1 MTTHPTATTS
11 IEASPDAFRSLM
23 SEFPTGVCA
32 VTTLDRDGEPRGMT
46 CSAVTS
52 VSLDPPTLLVCLRAG
67 SPTLQAVLDSGSF
80 SVNFL
85 HAQGRDTA
93 ELFASGNQDRFALV
107 PWEQPPGAGGPHL
120 VRDAHTV
127 ADCEVVLT
135 QRMGDHVTVFGEARR
150 ITRQHA
156 RPPLLYG
163 QRQFR
168 SWSQT

>member
-1 MTTHPTATTS
+1 MTTQPAVTTAT
-11 IEASPDAFRSLM
+11 EATPDAFRSLM

-32 VTTLDRDGEPRGMT
+32 VTTIDVDGEPWGMT
-46 CSAVTS
+46 CSS
-52 VSLDPPTLLVCLRAG
+52 VASVALTPPTLLVNLRAG
-67 SPTLQAVLDSGSF
+67 SPTLQALLNSGSF
-80 SVNFL
+80 TLNFL
-85 HAQGRDTA
+85 HDEARETA
-93 ELFASGNQDRFALV
+93 ELFASGNPDRFALV
-107 PWEQPPGAGGPHL
+107 PWERPPGVGGPHL

-135 QRMGDHVTVFGEARR
+135 QPMGDHVTVYGEARR
-150 ITRQHA
+150 ITRLHA

>member
-1 MTTHPTATTS
+1 MTTQPTTATAAQ
-11 IEASPDAFRSLM
+11 ASADAFRSLM

-32 VTTLDRDGEPRGMT
+32 VTARDLDGEPWGMT
-46 CSAVTS
+46 CSSVTS
-52 VSLDPPTLLVCLRAG
+52 VALAPPTLLVNLRVG
-67 SPTLQAVLDSGSF
+67 SPTLRSLLNSGSF

-85 HAQGRDTA
+85 HAEAQETA
-93 ELFASGNQDRFALV
+93 ELFASGNPDRFALT
-107 PWEQPPGAGGPHL
+107 PWEQPPGPGGPHL

-135 QRMGDHVTVFGEARR
+135 QRMGDHVTVYGEVRR
-150 ITRQHA
+150 ISRQHSL
-156 RPPLLYG
+156 PPLLYG